1 MCTIGIAVNMLRKF
15 ELHRPVHPFQLAWR
29 VCSALRG
36 LVQSLVWS
44 CFNRLAD
51 WTAAPRCF
59 RWEIN
64 YEITQGLD
72 HGDASSSFGI
82 GHCQLCV
89 TSNHGP
95 SWAIMGHHGPSWA
108 IMGHHGQ
115 MQGLVLLLSQRGH
128 GHASWW
134 QSSVRVPCFKREYT
148 ACIFVGPCCLES
160 GRQFPISSWFG
171 DFLPR
176 TCATIDWLT
185 ILRLRL
191 HQNRSCLELLRPI

>member
-1 MCTIGIAVNMLRKF
+1 MG
-15 ELHRPVHPFQLAWR
+15 HQW
-29 VCSALRG
+29 
-36 LVQSLVWS
+36 
-44 CFNRLAD
+44 
-51 WTAAPRCF
+51 
-59 RWEIN
+59 
-64 YEITQGLD
+64 EITQGLD

-95 SWAIMGHHGPSWA
+95 SWAIMA
-108 IMGHHGQ
+108 IMGRCRVSFCCSVSVVTG
-115 MQGLVLLLSQRGH
+115 MLVDDI
-128 GHASWW
+128 WW
-134 QSSVRVPCFKREYT
+134 QSSIRLPCFKREYT

-176 TCATIDWLT
+176 TCANIDWLT

-191 HQNRSCLELLRPI
+191 HQNRSCLELWGPSKGAYQRLQKSQVCWSEGDMIHIEIQVTSASFVHRFLQLQGSLGVWTSADTVTRGRQRGRERDIYI